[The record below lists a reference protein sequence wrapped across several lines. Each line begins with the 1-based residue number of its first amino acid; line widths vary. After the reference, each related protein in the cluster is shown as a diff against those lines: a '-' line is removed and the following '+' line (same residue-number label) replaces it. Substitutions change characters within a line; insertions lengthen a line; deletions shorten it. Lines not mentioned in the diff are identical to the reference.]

1 VLTNVDQMATWVDIV
16 HDVVTHQ
23 PLVSYSA
30 TIEDRVGPFRLR
42 ADLAVSVT
50 HSVDA
55 RRVALEASG
64 TDRQV
69 GSHLRVQAAME
80 LEPDDQG
87 TSVRFHGTYA
97 VEGRVATLGA
107 PMIHRKATGILDK
120 FASRAERELQ

>member
-1 VLTNVDQMATWVDIV
+1 VLTDVDQMATWVDIV

-50 HSVDA
+50 DSVEA
-55 RRVALEASG
+55 RRVEFEASG
-64 TDRQV
+64 RDRQV
-69 GSHLRVQAAME
+69 GSHLRIQAAME
-80 LEPDDQG
+80 LEPEEGG
-87 TSVRFHGTYA
+87 TRVRFHGSYA

-107 PMIHRKATGILDK
+107 PMIHRKATAILDK
-120 FASRAERELQ
+120 FAARAERELQ